1 MQYPWLTSIIFIINS
16 SRTKKRFIRLR
27 MYINAHNKKKLSCTQ
42 QNKMENMYP
51 WKTIFKYTMTLK
63 ILTINIIINGNIVP
77 CIVKASLNIN
87 MRDTSRERML
97 SDHKSA
103 VFHHPR
109 STRLV
114 YGTYPEKKPQEKRYF
129 VGFKNPSM

>member
-1 MQYPWLTSIIFIINS
+1 
-16 SRTKKRFIRLR
+16 
-27 MYINAHNKKKLSCTQ
+27 MYSTI
-42 QNKMENMYP
+42 QNGKYVSMKND
-51 WKTIFKYTMTLK
+51 FKYTMTLK
-63 ILTINIIINGNIVP
+63 ILTINININGNTVP

-114 YGTYPEKKPQEKRYF
+114 YGTYPGKKPQKKKHVNF
-129 VGFKNPSM
+129 LGFKNLSM

>member
-1 MQYPWLTSIIFIINS
+1 
-16 SRTKKRFIRLR
+16 
-27 MYINAHNKKKLSCTQ
+27 
-42 QNKMENMYP
+42 
-51 WKTIFKYTMTLK
+51 MTLK

-114 YGTYPEKKPQEKRYF
+114 YGTYPEKKKPRKTGYF
-129 VGFKNPSM
+129 LGFKNPSAYYFVARYIVTFMKYPKNYRRRYW

>member
-1 MQYPWLTSIIFIINS
+1 MQYPWLTSIICIINS
-16 SRTKKRFIRLR
+16 SRTKKRYIRLR
-27 MYINAHNKKKLSCTQ
+27 MYINAHNKKNLSCTQ

-63 ILTINIIINGNIVP
+63 ILTINININGNTVP

-114 YGTYPEKKPQEKRYF
+114 YGTYPEKTPR
-129 VGFKNPSM
+129 KNVIL

>member
-1 MQYPWLTSIIFIINS
+1 
-16 SRTKKRFIRLR
+16 
-27 MYINAHNKKKLSCTQ
+27 
-42 QNKMENMYP
+42 
-51 WKTIFKYTMTLK
+51 MTLK

-114 YGTYPEKKPQEKRYF
+114 YGTYPGKTPQKKHVIF
-129 VGFKNPSM
+129 

>member
-1 MQYPWLTSIIFIINS
+1 MQYPWLTSIICIINS
-16 SRTKKRFIRLR
+16 SRTKKIYIYVKECTKTHITKFIV
-27 MYINAHNKKKLSCTQ
+27 YSTI
-42 QNKMENMYP
+42 QNGKYVSMKND
-51 WKTIFKYTMTLK
+51 FKYTMTLK
-63 ILTINIIINGNIVP
+63 ILTINININGNTVP

-114 YGTYPEKKPQEKRYF
+114 YGTYPGKKTRKKTTLIF
-129 VGFKNPSM
+129 

>member
-1 MQYPWLTSIIFIINS
+1 
-16 SRTKKRFIRLR
+16 
-27 MYINAHNKKKLSCTQ
+27 MYSTI
-42 QNKMENMYP
+42 QNGKYVSMKND
-51 WKTIFKYTMTLK
+51 FKYTMTLK
-63 ILTINIIINGNIVP
+63 ILTINININGNTVP

-114 YGTYPEKKPQEKRYF
+114 YGTYPGKKTQKKTR
-129 VGFKNPSM
+129 